1 MCNIVLSACHTNKK
15 KLKSIETRCISEKKG
30 VTYQPLSHTDDVTK
44 VLDGWPEPF
53 LHVAAK
59 EHCGGRREVPQ
70 GGDLQEWKKQR
81 QYHGTESMA
90 TMTSIYPL
98 TLSHVPLPEKRS
110 AVFSCQI

>member
-1 MCNIVLSACHTNKK
+1 MKRTVLMVHWLSQDRALRVACHTNKK

-81 QYHGTESMA
+81 QYMLANSTHT
-90 TMTSIYPL
+90 
-98 TLSHVPLPEKRS
+98 
-110 AVFSCQI
+110 